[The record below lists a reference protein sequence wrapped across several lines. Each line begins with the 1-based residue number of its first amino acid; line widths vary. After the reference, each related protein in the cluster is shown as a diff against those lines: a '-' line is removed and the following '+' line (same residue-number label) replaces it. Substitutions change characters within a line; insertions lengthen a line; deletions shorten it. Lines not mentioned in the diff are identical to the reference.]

1 MWTIEQL
8 KGRQVYLDA
17 NVFIYAFETPT
28 SILLPNRALG
38 DIFRLISQD
47 LLWARTSALTRA
59 EVLVHPLR
67 HGLAALEADYRL
79 LLNGQQGIVVDAITD
94 AVLEQA
100 VALRA
105 TLGLKLADAI
115 HVASAISTGCDCL
128 ISADRGLLRC
138 SAHIEIL
145 PLADLTDTRP

>member
-17 NVFIYAFETPT
+17 NVFIYAFETPK
-28 SILLPNRALG
+28 SASLPNRALG

-47 LLWARTSALTRA
+47 LLRAHTSALSRA

-79 LLNGQQGIVVDAITD
+79 LLNGQQGIAVDAITD

-128 ISADRGLLRC
+128 ISADRDLLRC
-138 SAHIEIL
+138 SAHLEIL
-145 PLADLTDTRP
+145 PLANLTDTRS